1 MSISKRF
8 DNAVEKLYKAF
19 HNEELNPE
27 CCNHCAVGSICDNFD
42 GWKHFTDVHGSSKLN
57 YIGIVNENLGRRIN
71 GYRPSELLQI
81 EVAFLKGCGYSLPF
95 TPGSRRPGNTK
106 DMDTL
111 FQGLCGAVAC
121 LCELENIP
129 DIMDCT
135 VMFDFVPSEHNSNK
149 QLLPN

>member
-19 HNEELNPE
+19 YNEELNPE
-27 CCNHCAVGSICDNFD
+27 CCNHCAVGNICDNFD

-71 GYRPSELLQI
+71 GYMPSELLQI

-95 TPGSRRPGNTK
+95 APGSRRPGNPK

-121 LCELENIP
+121 LYELENIP
-129 DIMDCT
+129 DIMDCSAI
-135 VMFDFVPSEHNSNK
+135 FDFDPSKNNSDK